1 MARKTKKEKE
11 PEIIETV
18 EEEEVQVLEEETSG
32 AAWDIGLMA
41 TTAFFLLAAIVMI
54 VIVLKRDYNAGPLA

>member
-1 MARKTKKEKE
+1 MARKTRKE

-18 EEEEVQVLEEETSG
+18 ESDEVQVLEEETGG
-32 AAWDIGLMA
+32 AGWDIGLLA

-54 VIVLKRDYNAGPLA
+54 VLVLKQDYNAGPLA

>member
-1 MARKTKKEKE
+1 MARKTRKE

-18 EEEEVQVLEEETSG
+18 ESDEVQVLEEETGG
-32 AAWDIGLMA
+32 AGWDIGLLA

-54 VIVLKRDYNAGPLA
+54 VLVLKRDYNAGPLA

>member
-1 MARKTKKEKE
+1 MARKTRKE

-18 EEEEVQVLEEETSG
+18 EEDEVQVLEEETGG
-32 AAWDIGLMA
+32 ASWDIGLLA

-54 VIVLKRDYNAGPLA
+54 VLVLKRDYNAGPLA